1 MPSRARPSSRRVAQG
16 PQSRPAR
23 WVAGATRVTA
33 APDRRGAREVRRRAG
48 EEAGAE
54 AEPEASTSKEEEPK
68 ITAGGLAE
76 LIGFGLGL
84 PVPASVEL
92 DKENWKVGSGGATG
106 AAAAA
111 AGPAPVPACCRRGGG
126 LGD

>member
-1 MPSRARPSSRRVAQG
+1 MGSRVGSRARPGSAGRVAQA

-23 WVAGATRVTA
+23 WAAGATRVTA
-33 APDRRGAREVRRRAG
+33 AAGRRGPWVRRKAREEDAV
-48 EEAGAE
+48 ED
-54 AEPEASTSKEEEPK
+54 EPASTSGAEEPK

-92 DKENWKVGSGGATG
+92 DKENWKVGSGGPTG

-111 AGPAPVPACCRRGGG
+111 AGPAPVPACCRSRP
-126 LGD
+126 